1 MQGGRRAEPRL
12 PFIAPRQQ
20 VPPSSPQ
27 PGFASSNN
35 PPTEGRRSRIPPRS
49 KSGCWTCRTR
59 KVKCDEARPECG
71 QCQRLGH
78 TCDYNPRVSF
88 KDDTPRILE
97 RTQQVTTIGSH
108 VWDPSAQDQ
117 EPRVRASEDVLP
129 PFSTLTTDDERERKA
144 ESRDPGTFV
153 VVANLT
159 SFADLPE
166 YRDESLGSV
175 RRGSTYSEYEGDTDG
190 QGSLSS
196 SIVEEGDDP
205 NVVILKTFEDPF
217 RRVPTPLPYRPS
229 AGLVSPAASLSSSY
243 RQTLPRQ
250 ENSHFDFSS
259 MSLLDA
265 ARQGGK
271 NAELLHHYRTTI
283 SPKIIGIWMSHGDED
298 MFEIQARD
306 YPPVGHIFYIRA
318 HNTDTTQLFHA
329 MMALSALSIAHK
341 KDSHDA
347 NALEHYQQVIPA
359 LQTTVQSSQ
368 DSYSDGAL
376 LTHLV
381 LLFYEIAARESNM
394 WQHHCDQLLRIIS
407 MRRQAQSVDHFD
419 FIIWMI
425 YCIDVYALLSASGT
439 GMFVEVVLKQ
449 NMLPLPERC
458 LLPERTGQPQVIQPE
473 EQAYFPGVITINQEI
488 VLIALQVGR
497 LGRTL
502 RAEAR
507 QRHFGE
513 SSHLLDNNYNMERYN
528 QVQVLHQV
536 LRDSRLKWSS
546 QFPDYWTWLRTP
558 EHLPPRVF
566 EWVEHSYLLFRVCI
580 LYTHTSMYSG
590 QPNDLD
596 PNAEAQISTCCAEIL
611 HAVSIILSKER
622 FDIRFIVFPLFMTG
636 FCTRNSAE
644 KDTALRFM
652 IEVEN
657 QGYGGS
663 TDNARRLLQTIYE
676 KQRIAVMQTGNAN
689 DVDWIDEME
698 RSGNRLIFYG
708 L

>member
-27 PGFASSNN
+27 PGFASSSN
-35 PPTEGRRSRIPPRS
+35 PPAEGRRSRIPPRS

-59 KVKCDEARPECG
+59 KVKCDEGRPTCG

-78 TCDYNPRVSF
+78 SCDYNPRVSF

-97 RTQQVTTIGSH
+97 RTQQVTTTGSH
-108 VWDPSAQDQ
+108 VWDPSVQDQ
-117 EPRVRASEDVLP
+117 EPRTRASEDILP

-144 ESRDPGTFV
+144 ESQDPGTFV

-166 YRDESLGSV
+166 YRDESLGNI

-190 QGSLSS
+190 QASISGS
-196 SIVEEGDDP
+196 IAEEADDP

-217 RRVPTPLPYRPS
+217 RRPSTPLPYRPS
-229 AGLVSPAASLSSSY
+229 AALVSPALSLSASY
-243 RQTLPRQ
+243 IQTLPRRD
-250 ENSHFDFSS
+250 SSYFDSS
-259 MSLLDA
+259 TVSLLDA
-265 ARQGGK
+265 ARHGGK
-271 NAELLHHYRTTI
+271 DAELLHHYRTII
-283 SPKIIGIWMSHGDED
+283 SPQIIGIGKSQGDED
-298 MFEIQARD
+298 LFEVQARE
-306 YPPVGHIFYIRA
+306 YPP
-318 HNTDTTQLFHA
+318 LFHA

-341 KDSHDA
+341 KGSHDA
-347 NALEHYQQVIPA
+347 HALEHYQQVIPA
-359 LQTTVQSSQ
+359 LQSTVKSTQ

-381 LLFYEIAARESNM
+381 LLFYEISARESNM

-407 MRRQAQSVDHFD
+407 MRRQTQSIDHFD

-425 YCIDVYALLSASGT
+425 YCIDVYALLSASGM

-458 LLPERTGQPQVIQPE
+458 LLPERVGQPQVIYPE
-473 EQAYFPGVITINQEI
+473 EQSYFPEVISINQEI
-488 VLIALQVGR
+488 ILIALEAGR
-497 LGRTL
+497 LGRAL
-502 RAEAR
+502 RAEAD
-507 QRHFGE
+507 QRRFGNASPGLE
-513 SSHLLDNNYNMERYN
+513 DTYQMKRYDRIQN
-528 QVQVLHQV
+528 LHQI
-536 LRDSRLKWSS
+536 LHDSRMKWRS
-546 QFPDYWTWLRTP
+546 QFPDYWTWLRSP
-558 EHLPPRVF
+558 ENLPPRVF

-590 QPNDLD
+590 QLD
-596 PNAEAQISTCCAEIL
+596 HPEPDTEAHINACCAEIL

-622 FDIRFIVFPLFMTG
+622 FDLRFIVFPLFMAG
-636 FCTRNSAE
+636 FCTRNLVE
-644 KDTALRFM
+644 KNTALRFM
-652 IEVEN
+652 MEVEKH
-657 QGYGGS
+657 GYGGS
-663 TDNARRLLQTIYE
+663 TDNVRRLLQTIYE

-689 DVDWIDEME
+689 SVDWIDEME
-698 RSGNRLIFYG
+698 QSGHRLIMYG